1 VGLASRP
8 LNRDNRARTGFEG
21 PEETPLE
28 WITWAAGAAL
38 VAGIVVYAVMASGR
52 RALEARAAAAES
64 ALAVAQSRLADLTT
78 QHEAV
83 ATAHRRLGDEHL
95 ALTAERERLRTSLE
109 KTALDLQREVV
120 AAAELRRSLEETNA
134 LRIQLDSDCR
144 VARTDRDALGERV
157 ARLEIEAKEAG
168 ALNRQQT
175 DSISQLMA
183 RSSSLETERNGLQE
197 RLAAQQHWFEEQT
210 RAFEQKILNMTNTLL
225 DEKSQ
230 KFTEVNRREMD
241 AVVAPF
247 KEQLGEFRQ
256 RVDSIYAQDSKERT
270 QLQEQVAQLARLNQT
285 VSQRA
290 EDLTRALTLSSK
302 STGDW
307 GEIVLQRILEDSGLR
322 EGKEYVLQH
331 TVLASNEEDVQ
342 RPDAII
348 NLPEDRQVVVDA
360 KVSNKAWTDYCS
372 ATDDPARDLH
382 LAAHLASLRAHVRG
396 LAERNYPHS
405 PDLKTVDFVLMFV
418 PVEAAL
424 LTAFAKD
431 ETLYSDA
438 YRSKVIM
445 VTPSTLMA
453 VLKLIEGMWAFQ
465 KRKESADKI
474 ADAGR
479 RLYEKLVTF
488 SETFLEIGVAIERTH
503 ATFQRAQGQLAT
515 GRGNAIRLAQ
525 KMVELGVAPAS
536 GKALPPE
543 LAKSAHAAD
552 GEARDPAALV
562 MLQEVAE
569 NAEPPD
575 VPAA

>member
-1 VGLASRP
+1 MVGP
-8 LNRDNRARTGFEG
+8 PG
-21 PEETPLE
+21 PEEMSLE
-28 WITWAAGAAL
+28 WIAWAAGASL
-38 VAGIVVYAVMASGR
+38 VAGIVVYALMAQGR
-52 RALEARAAAAES
+52 RALEQRAAAAES
-64 ALAVAQSRLADLTT
+64 ALAVAQSRLGDLAT

-83 ATAHRRLGDEHL
+83 TAVHRRLGDEHL

-109 KTALDLQREVV
+109 KTALDLQRELV

-144 VARTDRDALGERV
+144 VARTDRDTLSERV
-157 ARLEIEAKEAG
+157 ARLEAEAKEAG

-197 RLAAQQHWFEEQT
+197 RLTAQQHWFEEQT

-225 DEKSQ
+225 EEKSQ

-322 EGKEYVLQH
+322 EGKEYVVQH
-331 TVLASNEEDVQ
+331 TVLAANEEDVQ

-348 NLPEDRQVVVDA
+348 NLPEHRQVVVDA

-372 ATDDPARDLH
+372 ATDDATREIH

-424 LTAFAKD
+424 LTALSKD

-488 SETFLEIGVAIERTH
+488 SETFLEIGAAIERTH

-536 GKALPPE
+536 GKALPQE
-543 LAKSAHAAD
+543 LATAAEAAD
-552 GEARDPAALV
+552 GEAKDPAVLQV
-562 MLQEVAE
+562 LQEVTE

-575 VPAA
+575 VPTA

>member
-1 VGLASRP
+1 M
-8 LNRDNRARTGFEG
+8 
-21 PEETPLE
+21 E
-28 WITWAAGAAL
+28 WIAWAAGASL
-38 VAGIVVYAVMASGR
+38 VAGIVVYALMAQGR
-52 RALEARAAAAES
+52 RALEQRAAAAES
-64 ALAVAQSRLADLTT
+64 ALAVAQSRLGDLAT

-83 ATAHRRLGDEHL
+83 TAVHRRLGEEHL

-109 KTALDLQREVV
+109 KTAHDLQRELV
-120 AAAELRRSLEETNA
+120 AAAELRRSFEETNA
-134 LRIQLDSDCR
+134 VRIQLDSDCR
-144 VARTDRDALGERV
+144 VARTDRDTLSERV
-157 ARLEIEAKEAG
+157 ARLEAEAKEAG

-197 RLAAQQHWFEEQT
+197 RLTAQQRWFEEQT
-210 RAFEQKILNMTNTLL
+210 SAFEQKILNMTNTLL
-225 DEKSQ
+225 EEKSQ

-322 EGKEYVLQH
+322 EGKEYVVQH
-331 TVLASNEEDVQ
+331 TVLAANEEDVQ

-372 ATDDPARDLH
+372 ATDDETRDTH

-424 LTAFAKD
+424 LTALSKD
-431 ETLYSDA
+431 ETLYADA

-488 SETFLEIGVAIERTH
+488 SETFLEIGAAIERAH
-503 ATFQRAQGQLAT
+503 ATYQRAQGQLAT

-536 GKALPPE
+536 GKALPAE
-543 LAKSAHAAD
+543 LTRAAHAAE
-552 GEARDPAALV
+552 GETNEPVALV
-562 MLQEVAE
+562 VLQEVVE
-569 NAEPPD
+569 RAEPPD
-575 VPAA
+575 GPAP